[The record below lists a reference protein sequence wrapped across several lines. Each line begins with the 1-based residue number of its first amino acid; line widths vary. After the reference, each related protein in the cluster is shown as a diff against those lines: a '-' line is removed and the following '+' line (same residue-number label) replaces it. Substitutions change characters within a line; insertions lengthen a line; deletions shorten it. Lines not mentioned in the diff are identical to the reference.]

1 MKLKQHNNISESQVE
16 DSLVA
21 NLFFLQKILDL
32 PSDLKLIERQL
43 WLKSGKQR
51 LDLLL
56 SSGKDLCLVELKVT
70 RYSDDFLLQ
79 TVEYVEELIK
89 LQNQNDL
96 IAGKIIAFLLV
107 TDATKKQIELAK
119 QNNVNLIVYE
129 PIAVLKNYYEN
140 LSAVAPFLKIKPN
153 DYGVFSLGLIN
164 RALIQLSNGISKQNE
179 IAAKLNLSKGSVHNH
194 LRVAKEFGLARER
207 NKNYFLTD
215 IGDKHVSHS
224 NQGVFIDKLSQGQ
237 IEILKQFISKDPFHS
252 SSVFGVY
259 SIVESAFLLSRNSYP
274 IELNELR
281 KMFQTVSGKVNEWR
295 ANKSLSTAT
304 YTFLNFAIDLELLGK
319 IGKQIVITPSGFR
332 FILMLQLHKS
342 IEMIESLSTQN

>member
-89 LQNQNDL
+89 LQNQN
-96 IAGKIIAFLLV
+96 
-107 TDATKKQIELAK
+107 
-119 QNNVNLIVYE
+119 NVNLIVYE

-164 RALIQLSNGISKQNE
+164 RALIRLGTGETNQEKIATQTDLSKQ
-179 IAAKLNLSKGSVHNH
+179 
-194 LRVAKEFGLARER
+194 
-207 NKNYFLTD
+207 
-215 IGDKHVSHS
+215 
-224 NQGVFIDKLSQGQ
+224 
-237 IEILKQFISKDPFHS
+237 
-252 SSVFGVY
+252 
-259 SIVESAFLLSRNSYP
+259 
-274 IELNELR
+274 
-281 KMFQTVSGKVNEWR
+281 
-295 ANKSLSTAT
+295 
-304 YTFLNFAIDLELLGK
+304 
-319 IGKQIVITPSGFR
+319 
-332 FILMLQLHKS
+332 
-342 IEMIESLSTQN
+342 